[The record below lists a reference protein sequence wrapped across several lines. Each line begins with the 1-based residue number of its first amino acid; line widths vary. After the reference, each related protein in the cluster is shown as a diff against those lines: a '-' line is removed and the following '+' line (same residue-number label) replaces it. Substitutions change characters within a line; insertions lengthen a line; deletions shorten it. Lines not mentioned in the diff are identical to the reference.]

1 MRRFNLV
8 ALVGLLLTSLIL
20 RPPVASIGPLL
31 ADIEQSLGITHLQ
44 IGILTSMPVVFF
56 GVGAFASPAIV
67 RRFGLDRTLLVL
79 LIAIAVGIGVRLGF
93 GYAGVLLGTAI
104 LGLAIAVANV
114 ILPSIVRAR
123 FPTRIALVTAAYTML
138 LGVSASF
145 AATFAV
151 PSAELLGG
159 WRGALAVWLIPA
171 TLAILVWFTQARNSE
186 HDIVL
191 ATSEAEAAR
200 SVRVS
205 PITRWI
211 VLYFGIQSLGFYA
224 LLSWLPTLLVDGG
237 VSPAN
242 AGYLLGVMTFVGVP
256 FALILSTNLGRLK
269 NLSLAASL
277 SSVVTLIG
285 LVLLLSPFNLAA
297 VIVVGLGQ
305 ALTFPV
311 ALNLIS
317 TKGATAAQTTE
328 LSTLAQGIGYLVSAA
343 GTFVFGW
350 LSDVSGAWTI
360 PVVFLAALT
369 LIQVWAGYAAG
380 RAGQIENPATK

>member
-1 MRRFNLV
+1 MGV
-8 ALVGLLLTSLIL
+8 
-20 RPPVASIGPLL
+20 
-31 ADIEQSLGITHLQ
+31 
-44 IGILTSMPVVFF
+44 LTSMPVVFF
-56 GVGAFASPAIV
+56 GIGAFASPAIV

-79 LIAIAVGIGVRLGF
+79 LVTIALGILVRLGF
-93 GYAGVLLGTAI
+93 GYPGLLFGTAL

-123 FPTRIALVTAAYTML
+123 FPKRIALVTAGYTML
-138 LGVSASF
+138 LGVSASL

-151 PSAELLGG
+151 PSSEALGG
-159 WRGALAVWLIPA
+159 WRGALVIWVIPA
-171 TLAILVWFTQARNSE
+171 VLAILVWSTQARKVE

-191 ATSEAEAAR
+191 ATTEAQAAR

-205 PITRWI
+205 PITWWI

-224 LLSWLPTLLVDGG
+224 LLSWLPTILIDGG
-237 VSPAN
+237 ATPSR
-242 AGYLLGVMTFVGVP
+242 AGFLLGVMTFVGVP
-256 FALILSTNLGRLK
+256 FALFLSTNLGRLK

-277 SSVVTLIG
+277 SSVVTLAGFI
-285 LVLLLSPFNLAA
+285 LLLTPFDLVA

-317 TKGATAAQTTE
+317 TKGSTAAQTTE
-328 LSTLAQGIGYLVSAA
+328 LSTLSQGIGYLVSAA
-343 GTFVFGW
+343 GTFAFG
-350 LSDVSGAWTI
+350 LLGDLTNAWAI

-369 LIQVWAGYAAG
+369 LIQIWAGFAAG
-380 RAGQIENPATK
+380 RAGQIENPVA

>member
-1 MRRFNLV
+1 MRKFDLF
-8 ALVGLLLTSLIL
+8 AFVGLLLTSLIL

-31 ADIEQSLGITHLQ
+31 VEIEQSLGLSHLQ

-56 GVGAFASPAIV
+56 GLGAFASPTIV

-79 LIAIAVGIGVRLGF
+79 LIAISVGIGVRLGF
-93 GYAGVLLGTAI
+93 GYGGLLLGTAI
-104 LGLAIAVANV
+104 LGLAIAIANV
-114 ILPSIVRAR
+114 ILPSIVRER
-123 FPTRIALVTAAYTML
+123 FPKRIALVTACYTML

-151 PSAELLGG
+151 PSSELLGG

-171 TLAILVWFTQARNSE
+171 LSAVLVWFTQARRIK

-191 ATSEAEAAR
+191 AISEAESVR

-211 VLYFGIQSLGFYA
+211 VLYFGVQSLGFYA
-224 LLSWLPTLLVDGG
+224 LLSWLPTLLIDGG
-237 VSPAN
+237 VSAAN
-242 AGYLLGVMTFVGVP
+242 SGYLLGVMTFVGVP

-277 SSVVTLIG
+277 SSVVTLFG
-285 LVLLLSPFNLAA
+285 LVLLLSPFSLVA

-317 TKGATAAQTTE
+317 TKGATATQTTE
-328 LSTLAQGIGYLVSAA
+328 LSTLAQGIGYLLSAA
-343 GTFVFGW
+343 GTFCFGW
-350 LSDVSGAWTI
+350 LNEVSGSWTVPI
-360 PVVFLAALT
+360 VFLAALT
-369 LIQVWAGYAAG
+369 AIQVWAGHSAG